1 MSAQLPQS
9 FIDTIIGS
17 IDIVNHESFN
27 DDDPDNSGVYFF
39 VEVAIGRQLYTA
51 VLAGESTEHDRVLG
65 WYEQQ
70 PSITNNLAALR
81 VALLDVFGERVD
93 DPDDEGEVAGYFERE
108 TTAATMLMENIYFR
122 MRVMCSQRWDEI
134 LADDYAAKND

>member
-1 MSAQLPQS
+1 MTTQMPQS
-9 FIDTIIGS
+9 LIDTIIGS
-17 IDIVNHESFN
+17 IDIVNHDSFN

-39 VEVAIGRQLYTA
+39 VEVAIGPQLYTA

-70 PSITNNLAALR
+70 LSITNNLAALR
-81 VALLDVFGERVD
+81 VALLDVFSEHVD

-108 TTAATMLMENIYFR
+108 ATAATTLMDNIYTR
-122 MRVMCSQRWDEI
+122 MRAVCSQRWDEI
-134 LADDYAAKND
+134 LAADYAAKND